1 MLNSDMGSKI
11 KNCLCQVGAT
21 TLILLALSGCGSDG
35 ADQVTPDQATH
46 NNLRNACADGGE
58 TVIDGYYERE
68 IDSSALNFQFNMFY
82 NSCTSV
88 IDFTD
93 ASTKRTCSL
102 VTTYDGP
109 LNYTYSSIP
118 SGEPYDFELNLDSPE
133 PLTFSIN
140 DRKLKIEFKQFK
152 LIRRGTQKT
161 YFGTIVVDDVEYK
174 ADKIIPF
181 IENSLLSCRET
192 EEHLS
197 VVDQSLRV
205 ASEVQARAAKSSAL
219 AFNKGCFNCHAVAN
233 KLVGPAYK
241 DVSARYTA
249 KDTDYL
255 IRKVLDGGSGIWG
268 NVPMP
273 PNRALGVTEK
283 EAEQL
288 VRWILTLK

>member
-1 MLNSDMGSKI
+1 MKYIFQSTI
-11 KNCLCQVGAT
+11 AT
-21 TLILLALSGCGSDG
+21 TALIVLTLSGCGSDG
-35 ADQVTPDQATH
+35 GDQITPDQATH

-68 IDSSALNFQFNMFY
+68 IDSSALNFQFYMVY

-88 IDFTD
+88 MDFTD
-93 ASTKRTCSL
+93 ASTNRTCSL

-109 LNYTYSSIP
+109 LNYSYSSIP

-152 LIRRGTQKT
+152 LIRRDTQKT
-161 YFGTIVVDDVEYK
+161 YFGTIVVDDVAYK

-205 ASEVQARAAKSSAL
+205 ASEGQARAANPQVL
-219 AFNKGCFNCHAVAN
+219 ARNKGCFNCHAVAN
-233 KLVGPAYK
+233 RLVGPPYR
-241 DVSARYTA
+241 DVAARYTA

-255 IRKVLDGGSGIWG
+255 IKKVLEGSSGIWG
-268 NVPMP
+268 VPHMP

-283 EAEQL
+283 EAEEL

>member
-1 MLNSDMGSKI
+1 MGSKI
-11 KNCLCQVGAT
+11 KNCLYQVGTT
-21 TLILLALSGCGSDG
+21 TLIVLAVSGCGSDG

-46 NNLRNACADGGE
+46 NNLRNTCADGGE
-58 TVIDGYYERE
+58 SVIDGYYERE
-68 IDSSALNFQFNMFY
+68 IYSSALNFQFNMFY

-88 IDFTD
+88 VDFTD
-93 ASTKRTCSL
+93 ASTNRTCSL
-102 VTTYDGP
+102 ATTYDGP

-140 DRKLKIEFKQFK
+140 DRMLKIEFKQFK

-181 IENSLLSCRET
+181 IESSLLSCRET

-205 ASEVQARAAKSSAL
+205 ASETQARAANQSAL
-219 AFNKGCFNCHAVAN
+219 AVTKGCLNCHSVSN
-233 KLVGPAYK
+233 KVLGPAFS

-255 IRKVLDGGSGIWG
+255 IKKVLDGSSGMWG
-268 NVPMP
+268 AVPMP
-273 PNRALGVTEK
+273 SNRALGVTEK
-283 EAEQL
+283 EAEEL
-288 VRWILTLK
+288 VEWILSLK